1 MEAATEGEG
10 DKMILCSEVIW
21 TGKLTSTY
29 CMRLRGH
36 SGDHSIEPDKPSL
49 EVQPS
54 KEEILLSNYGP
65 YKKDD
70 PKSNRGF

>member
-1 MEAATEGEG
+1 
-10 DKMILCSEVIW
+10 MILCSEVIW

-36 SGDHSIEPDKPSL
+36 KGKHSIEPDKPM
-49 EVQPS
+49 EEFMQAS
-54 KEEILLSNYGP
+54 KEEILLDKYGP